1 MGLPTELVG
10 VRKEK
15 AGLQVSN
22 MFIVGE
28 LENAHLR

>member
-1 MGLPTELVG
+1 MSLPTELVV

-22 MFIVGE
+22 RFIIGE